1 MGKLIFIGL
10 GLHGCKSISLRG
22 LEEARRADEVYL
34 DAYTSI
40 IPGLRVEELEELLG
54 RGVRTASRKLLEGRE
69 SRKLLRSAVEKT
81 VALLVPGDPFVATTH
96 ISLALEAVDLGIRVE
111 VIPGASIA
119 SAIAG
124 ATGLQIYKFG
134 RSVTVTYPEEGFV
147 SEVPYEVVKENLQ
160 RGLHTLL
167 YLDVRVDEGR
177 FMSVSEALRLLS
189 EIEERRREGV
199 FTEDRL
205 VVGVARV
212 GAPDSVV
219 KAGPLKSMIDVDF
232 GGPPHSIVVPGR
244 LHFMEKEAL
253 VKLAGAPRSAVEKH
267 GWGTRS

>member
-10 GLHGCKSISLRG
+10 GLYGCRSISLRG
-22 LEEARRADEVYL
+22 LEEAKRADEVYL
-34 DAYTSI
+34 DTYTSI
-40 IPGLRVEELEELLG
+40 IPGLRIGELEELLG
-54 RGVRTASRKLLEGRE
+54 KEVRKAPRKLLEGRE
-69 SRKLLRSAVEKT
+69 ARELLRRAREKA

-96 ISLALEAVDLGIRVE
+96 VSLALEAADLGIGVE
-111 VIPGASIA
+111 IIPGASIA

-134 RSVTVTYPEEGFV
+134 RSVTVTYPEGEFV
-147 SEVPYEVVKENLQ
+147 SEVPYDVVKENLQ

-167 YLDVRVDEGR
+167 YLDVRVDEER
-177 FMSVSEALRLLS
+177 FMSIPEALELLLA
-189 EIEERRREGV
+189 IEERRREGV

-205 VVGVARV
+205 VVGAARV
-212 GAPDSVV
+212 GSPDSVV
-219 KAGPLKSMIDVDF
+219 KAGRVGELLGVDF

-253 VKLAGAPRSAVEKH
+253 IKLAGAAREVIEKH
-267 GWGTRS
+267 G